1 MAQVVGGPGDQRS
14 HEQAGAPGGTDIS
27 AVLRRTGGAEA
38 WFLDE
43 GAFRTRVSCAHCSRR
58 SRHEPPETGIAA
70 GIVCVRLI
78 LSLGQRPELGRKD
91 VSRAFE
97 PRFRQRITKSTLKT
111 YEQGSIVASIN
122 SDSFLGHQGATI
134 TVVIDRPAYAV
145 VQLHV
150 KVYVQP
156 DVVVEPGQV
165 DFGEVAA
172 GQSTEKTLSI
182 RARRGSRWAII
193 GVEAPEDRYAT
204 ELVETSRR
212 YGRVEYSLRVRL
224 REGVEPGLLSD
235 VLLLKTNDPAARQIP
250 VAVRGRVLAP
260 LSVSPS
266 SLFLGVLLPGQKVSR
281 ALVIRGP
288 RPFRILSVTA
298 DGEGFSFSEAG
309 PGSGNPAA
317 QTPRPLHVISVSFTA
332 GEQPGP
338 VARTIRVTADLEA
351 GAEVA
356 VPLSALVVEP

>member
-1 MAQVVGGPGDQRS
+1 MNRPRLALLLALCVFASSSASASAQNWAEKMFQGPLSHDFGTIARGAKAEHEFVLKNIYVGDV
-14 HEQAGAPGGTDIS
+14 HIAS
-27 AVLRRTGGAEA
+27 ARP
-38 WFLDE
+38 
-43 GAFRTRVSCAHCSRR
+43 SCGCTS
-58 SRHEPPETGIAA
+58 
-70 GIVCVRLI
+70 V
-78 LSLGQRPELGRKD
+78 
-91 VSRAFE
+91 
-97 PRFRQRITKSTLKT
+97 RITKSTLKT

-309 PGSGNPAA
+309 PGSGDPAA